1 LITPPGWSGAVPEGM
16 TRINTPTLY
25 VWIAG
30 RTKTDGSSDYDV
42 VRKIRAGYKV
52 KPLSEWG
59 AAAGSRLRSF
69 HPTVSAFPEMA
80 VGSAYTSS
88 FSGLARRS
96 LALRPAHSRCH
107 QFVTR

>member
-1 LITPPGWSGAVPEGM
+1 M

-52 KPLSEWG
+52 KPLSEW
-59 AAAGSRLRSF
+59 
-69 HPTVSAFPEMA
+69 EK
-80 VGSAYTSS
+80 
-88 FSGLARRS
+88 
-96 LALRPAHSRCH
+96 PAKPVQVRI
-107 QFVTR
+107 